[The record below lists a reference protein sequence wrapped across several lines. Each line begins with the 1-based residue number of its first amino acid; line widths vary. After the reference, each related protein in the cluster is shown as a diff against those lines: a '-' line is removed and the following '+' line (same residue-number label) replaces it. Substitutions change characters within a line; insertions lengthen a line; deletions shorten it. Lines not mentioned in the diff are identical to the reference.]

1 MTFFLEPEVAR
12 VAFAVERVA
21 TRIMIFAAPCDVLH
35 IATFSRFCAMCDVH
49 SHPFPAP
56 DSN

>member
-1 MTFFLEPEVAR
+1 MTFFLEVAR